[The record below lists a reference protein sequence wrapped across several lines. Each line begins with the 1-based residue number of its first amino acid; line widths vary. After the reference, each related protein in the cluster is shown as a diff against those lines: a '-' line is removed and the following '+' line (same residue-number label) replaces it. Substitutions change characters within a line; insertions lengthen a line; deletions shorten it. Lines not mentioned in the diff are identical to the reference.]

1 MIPERGTG
9 KVASI
14 VVLVPP
20 GDLLTDEANDALAA
34 AIRSAEQAGVD
45 SLVVDLRHV
54 DLINSTGFGVLIDGF
69 RRFKTRS
76 AHFKLCAM
84 THRVRHILTL
94 TKLLPSMEAFE
105 SVEEALASFA
115 PGART

>member
-1 MIPERGTG
+1 MSAARESAR
-9 KVASI
+9 ASC
-14 VVLVPP
+14 P
-20 GDLLTDEANDALAA
+20 A
-34 AIRSAEQAGVD
+34 AIHGAEQAGVD
-45 SLVVDLRHV
+45 SLVVDLHYV
-54 DLINSTGFGVLIDGF
+54 DLINSTGFGVLIDGY